1 MDTISDTLSII
12 NLNWIVLFLIAIYI
26 LQGFHKGFL
35 ISVTNT
41 VGMAVSWLVGFLFSP
56 LLSQAIAKGSFY
68 NFLFYFTNGV
78 DQLKESGNLAVST
91 LSQAQISDIVTQA
104 NMPFPF
110 DKLITEN
117 MTNQVFEPQG
127 FHTVSEYFG
136 YTTTNI
142 VVNIFSFLVIYLVAR
157 IVIALLVNA
166 VNYASPLPV
175 LWRFDSAL
183 GGAVGVLRG
192 FLGMFA
198 VFMLVPVIMISLP
211 ADFVTPILEASPM
224 ATFFY
229 ESNFL
234 LGGISGL
241 I

>member
-1 MDTISDTLSII
+1 MDII
-12 NLNWIVLFLIAIYI
+12 NLNWIILFLIAIYI
-26 LQGFHKGFL
+26 LQGLHKGFL
-35 ISVTNT
+35 ISVANT

-56 LLSQAIAKGSFY
+56 LMSQAIAKGSFY

-78 DQLKESGNLAVST
+78 DQLQASGNLAVTS
-91 LSQAQISDIVTQA
+91 LSQTQIGDIVSTA
-104 NMPFPF
+104 GLPFPF
-110 DKLITEN
+110 DQLVSSN
-117 MTNQVFEPQG
+117 MTNQVFEAQG

-136 YTTTNI
+136 YTITNV
-142 VVNIFSFLVIYLVAR
+142 VVNIFSFLVIYLIAR
-157 IVIALLVNA
+157 IVISLLVNA

-175 LWRFDSAL
+175 LRKCDSLA

-198 VFMLVPVIMISLP
+198 LFMIIPVILISMP
-211 ADFVTPILEASPM
+211 ADFITPILNDSPM

-234 LGGISGL
+234 LGGISGV